1 MTRHRT
7 SLRETALILVATAAL
22 TASHVASADD
32 NSMSRLTGESYAYF
46 NGLDYSLGSFNVAHG
61 APAVTRFAARKPLR
75 GETMID
81 VDHPGPA
88 GAAEAPRTGPR
99 VTLQNPFR
107 NDTGQ

>member
-1 MTRHRT
+1 MTSRQSPVRA
-7 SLRETALILVATAAL
+7 TALILFATSAL
-22 TASHVASADD
+22 AASHVASADD

-46 NGLDYSLGSFNVAHG
+46 NGLDYSLGNFNVAHG
-61 APAVTRFAARKPLR
+61 APAITRFAARKPLR
-75 GETMID
+75 GDTMID

-88 GAAEAPRTGPR
+88 GAAEMPRTGPR